1 MGVREAIEAKKYA
14 ECEAEGLRFRV
25 RRVVSRDLVDAGYGL
40 LLAASSTNVAAPNPA
55 KIVEALRRDS
65 EYLAGL
71 CVAGV
76 VGMATA
82 DGEWEDW
89 KIVATAEEEDLA
101 AGKMWLGSLPGG
113 VSQVVAAT
121 VLKHSGGGE
130 GAVALL
136 SFLRGGAAATRQD
149 RAEVQRAP
157 E

>member
-1 MGVREAIEAKKYA
+1 MGVRETIEAKKYA

-40 LLAASSTNVAAPNPA
+40 LLAASSANGAATNPA
-55 KIVEALRRDS
+55 KIVEALRRDA

-71 CVAGV
+71 CISGV
-76 VGMATA
+76 VGMASG
-82 DGEWEDW
+82 DGEWEKW
-89 KIVATAEEEDLA
+89 KITATAGEEDLA
-101 AGKMWLGSLPGG
+101 VGKMWLGSLPGG